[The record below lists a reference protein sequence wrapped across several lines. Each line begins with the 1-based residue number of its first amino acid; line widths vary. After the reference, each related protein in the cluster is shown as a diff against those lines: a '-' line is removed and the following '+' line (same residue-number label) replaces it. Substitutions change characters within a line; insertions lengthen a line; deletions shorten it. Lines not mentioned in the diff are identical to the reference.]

1 MQQNVS
7 SYLSDFTLILPV
19 QPERFG
25 LFLVETPVQGNFPGS
40 DLRLTA
46 SNPAFSILCFAG
58 AGDGPI
64 EWLLEP
70 PFENPLLRR
79 KPSY

>member
-1 MQQNVS
+1 M
-7 SYLSDFTLILPV
+7 TLPV
-19 QPERFG
+19 RPERFG
-25 LFLVETPVQGNFPGS
+25 LFLVEIPVQDDFLGS

-70 PFENPLLRR
+70 AFENPLLRR
-79 KPSY
+79 KPTY

>member
-1 MQQNVS
+1 M
-7 SYLSDFTLILPV
+7 SDFTLVLPV
-19 QPERFG
+19 RPERFG
-25 LFLVETPVQGNFPGS
+25 LFLVKIRVQGDFTGY
-40 DLRLTA
+40 DLRSTA

-79 KPSY
+79 KPTY

>member
-1 MQQNVS
+1 MSAVIERFPADLARPARAIWAFLVKIRVQ
-7 SYLSDFTLILPV
+7 SDFT
-19 QPERFG
+19 G
-25 LFLVETPVQGNFPGS
+25 Y

-79 KPSY
+79 KPIY